1 MIKVARKDSKE
12 SLENL
17 LRRFSRRVQQ
27 SGVVAVAKQSEF
39 FEKPISKPDRR
50 RKAIVRRERKAQKV
64 KMMKFGN
71 DKR

>member
-64 KMMKFGN
+64 KMMKFGT